1 MICINVSKNDFYS
14 SVWEDM
20 VQRRNKRHKVTNG
33 VAATGQGRAGSLV
46 LASPDTRGARA
57 LDTKLD
63 PEVEEDDTETYNP
76 IIEHGPHPH
85 CCPSST
91 TQTIGWHI
99 PLFETRAKTKELFSY
114 YTYDQILGLA
124 MKRMIRAHDTTRH
137 FYS

>member
-1 MICINVSKNDFYS
+1 MICSNVSKNDFYS

-99 PLFETRAKTKELFSY
+99 PLFETS
-114 YTYDQILGLA
+114 
-124 MKRMIRAHDTTRH
+124 
-137 FYS
+137 